1 MAPVPSPPT
10 LEPPANI
17 TRGGG
22 AKRGASLLVDMLVDL
37 ANRHRLGTN
46 RVIGSLFDQINLLL
60 ERVGEFGL
68 VGGVVMYQ

>member
-1 MAPVPSPPT
+1 MCSLPSPPT

-22 AKRGASLLVDMLVDL
+22 AKRGVSLLVDL
-37 ANRHRLGTN
+37 ATRHRLGTD
-46 RVIGSLFDQINLLL
+46 RVIGGLFYQIDLLL

-68 VGGVVMYQ
+68 VGGVVMSQ